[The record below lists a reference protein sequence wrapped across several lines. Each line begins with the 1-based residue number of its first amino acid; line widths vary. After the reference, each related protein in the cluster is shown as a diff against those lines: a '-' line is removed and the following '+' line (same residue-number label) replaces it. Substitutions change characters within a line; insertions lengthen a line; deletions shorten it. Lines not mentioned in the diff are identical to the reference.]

1 MRGQANLLAL
11 GVALVAVSG
20 AMVVGLAI
28 ADGAFAAADGDATDR
43 QLAAGVSERLV
54 DADGPLATR
63 ANVLNAST
71 VQAFDADALRST
83 VPGLDGHSV
92 RVTLDDKT
100 IAATGSDADGYSIE
114 RLVLV
119 ERTQSVTVADA
130 FNGTDRTVTLPRRT
144 GRVDVYVD
152 PTANATVTTM
162 RIGPRIVRHNESGL
176 TGEFAVT
183 TSRYRTATVSVDADG
198 VLPSGEIELT
208 YYPKQTEKALLEV
221 AVDE

>member
-11 GVALVAVSG
+11 GVALVAVTG

-28 ADGAFAAADGDATDR
+28 ADGAFAAADGDATER

-63 ANVLNAST
+63 ANVLNASA

-83 VPGLDGHSV
+83 VPGLGGRSV
-92 RVTLDDKT
+92 RVTLNET
-100 IAATGSDADGYSIE
+100 TLAATGDADGYSIE

-130 FNGTDRTVTLPRRT
+130 FDGTDRTVTLPRRT

-152 PTANATVTTM
+152 PMANATVTTM

-198 VLPSGEIELT
+198 VLASGDIELT